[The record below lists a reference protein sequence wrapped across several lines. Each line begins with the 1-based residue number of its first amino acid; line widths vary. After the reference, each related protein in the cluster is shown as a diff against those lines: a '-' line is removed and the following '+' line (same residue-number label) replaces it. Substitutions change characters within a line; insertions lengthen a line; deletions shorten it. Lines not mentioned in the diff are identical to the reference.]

1 MVVTTPGVPPAPLL
15 RLRPLGL
22 GELLDDV
29 FRVYRRHFWLLF
41 AVALVVSLPTLA
53 FQFASGSASQFGF
66 ALTVLGNLNDPQALA
81 GRQPPELPNLA
92 LLGLS
97 YVIVLLLVPFTLG
110 AIPRAT
116 VDIVLGNPVG
126 VRSTLAGV
134 ARRYWALMGLALL
147 YVLIS
152 PLVLCLPVFVWLFVR
167 WVVAIPALLAEGIG
181 PIRALDRSWVL
192 TRAHWWRLFGILLLI
207 YLLTWVLSNALGVF
221 ALPVAIVVPFVPPEA
236 RGAIILTVETL
247 ASAVVQPA
255 LYLCVTLLY
264 FDLRIRREHFDLDE
278 LARQAVMPLPVPPQP

>member
-1 MVVTTPGVPPAPLL
+1 MTTPRVPAPPLL

-29 FRVYRRHFWLLF
+29 FRVYRRHFWLL
-41 AVALVVSLPTLA
+41 VAIALIVSLPTLA
-53 FQFASGSASQFGF
+53 FQFASGSATQFGF
-66 ALTVLGNLNDPQALA
+66 ALTILGNLGNPDGLV
-81 GRQPPELPNLA
+81 GTQPPGLPNLA
-92 LLGLS
+92 LLALG
-97 YVIVLLLVPFTLG
+97 YVVLIVLIPFTLG
-110 AIPRAT
+110 AIPRAA

-152 PLVLCLPVFVWLFVR
+152 PLLFCLPVFVWLFVR
-167 WVVAIPALLAEGIG
+167 WVVAIPALLTEGVG

-192 TRAHWWRLFGILLLI
+192 TRAHWWRLFGILALI

-221 ALPVAIVVPFVPPEA
+221 ALPLAIVVPFVAPEV

-247 ASAVVQPA
+247 ASAVVEPA

-278 LARQAVMPLPVPPQP
+278 LARQAVMPQPVAQQP